1 MLKENNNYKIDNTK
15 KKKKKKEKDKPK
27 GELPRSK

>member
-1 MLKENNNYKIDNTK
+1 MLKENNNYKVD

-27 GELPRSK
+27 GELPRSN